1 LNQPVAAL
9 CTGERHSQK
18 NLASRNFNV
27 RRSRCGVSASDQL
40 SSPSQASGDPQGEA
54 VTAREEDADLDLA
67 DSTLRFACVALAG
80 IFRYGN
86 QLIVGPLSGSSK
98 VLRDTIGE
106 RFLRDQK
113 GPLFVNEFVPRHCCS
128 RTQIV
133 TSKIRAREFLAT
145 YPFSLVM
152 L

>member
-1 LNQPVAAL
+1 M
-9 CTGERHSQK
+9 
-18 NLASRNFNV
+18 
-27 RRSRCGVSASDQL
+27 SAGADAEFRPSDRL
-40 SSPSQASGDPQGEA
+40 SSPSQASGDPKA
-54 VTAREEDADLDLA
+54 KPSRRATEDADLDLA
-67 DSTLRFACVALAG
+67 DSTLRFACAALAG

-133 TSKIRAREFLAT
+133 TSKIRAREFHAT